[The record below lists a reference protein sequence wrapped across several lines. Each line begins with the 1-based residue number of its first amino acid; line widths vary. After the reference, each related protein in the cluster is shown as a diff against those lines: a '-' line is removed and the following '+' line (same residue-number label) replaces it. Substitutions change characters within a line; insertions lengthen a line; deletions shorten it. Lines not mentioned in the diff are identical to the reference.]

1 MNQTQR
7 VKAQMRVAQRLGYY
21 YPRQR
26 GRGLFY
32 VGRLGGNHRQGM
44 FECSVCDGHGY
55 SVTNGPEGFEYPER
69 THCEGMARLKRLY
82 HEHAWRRYRVFK
94 TKVARAAREIDAY
107 RWLGH
112 RDKSLAFS
120 SGGRG

>member
-21 YPRQR
+21 YP
-26 GRGLFY
+26 GVDCSFCGDGVY
-32 VGRLGGNHRQGM
+32 LGKL
-44 FECSVCDGHGY
+44 Y
-55 SVTNGPEGFEYPER
+55 AER
-69 THCEGMARLKRLY
+69 
-82 HEHAWRRYRVFK
+82 AWRRYRVFK
-94 TKVARAAREIDAY
+94 TKAARARMDIYAY
-107 RWLGH
+107 KWLGH